1 MKKPHQHMI
10 ICSQSDNAELSLK
23 KSGKIKSRMCTLS
36 YLTIHESIQ
45 TCGKP
50 SPYLPW
56 LNMTK
61 MESMI
66 RSAQTVGIICSNKRE
81 VMNRNNTPTSLIQLR
96 NSSWITSAKCGDC
109 KSTFYTIKSITME
122 RGHHMRK

>member
-1 MKKPHQHMI
+1 MI
-10 ICSQSDNAELSLK
+10 ICPQSDDAELSLK

-45 TCGKP
+45 TCGKA

-61 MESMI
+61 MESKI
-66 RSAQTVGIICSNKRE
+66 RSAQTVGIICSNKRKLQ
-81 VMNRNNTPTSLIQLR
+81 M
-96 NSSWITSAKCGDC
+96 
-109 KSTFYTIKSITME
+109 
-122 RGHHMRK
+122 